1 MAKSRRQEAFE
12 LSDRLHSAA
21 IHLLRKLRV
30 EDEASGLSA
39 PRASALSVIVFGGPV
54 TMSELARAEQVSPPT
69 ISRLVKELERDG
81 LVRRRTDA
89 DDERIQRVEATSEG
103 RSLLVKGRQRR
114 VRKLSS
120 EIERL
125 SPEER
130 ERLKES
136 IPIIERL
143 ALPERHPRVIRSA
156 RAARPRSR

>member
-1 MAKSRRQEAFE
+1 MTKRRRQELFE

-39 PRASALSVIVFGGPV
+39 PRASALSVVVFGGPV

-89 DDERIQRVEATSEG
+89 ADERIQRVEATSEG
-103 RSLLVKGRQRR
+103 RALLVKGRQRR

-120 EIERL
+120 EIETL

-130 ERLKES
+130 DSLQET

-143 ALPERHPRVIRSA
+143 ALPERHPRVTRSA
-156 RAARPRSR
+156 RTPRRRSR